1 MLLKTT
7 IDKLITLALE
17 EDITYLDVATDFT
30 FDDSHSSSA
39 KIIAK
44 DDGVVCG
51 SEIAARV
58 FTLLDEGCKTQI
70 IKKDGESV
78 KTGDTILTVSGST
91 RTLLKGERTALNILG
106 HLSGICSLTSSLV
119 NAAREVNPSVMVV
132 DTRKTTPMLRLFE
145 KYAVLMGG
153 GNNHRFNLSDGAMLK
168 DTHIDALG
176 GIESAVKAIKSKCG
190 HMIKTEVEARN
201 LDEVSQAL
209 NAGADVIMLD
219 NMSIADMKTAVALV
233 DGKAITEASGMIT
246 LEKIKEIAETGVDV
260 ISSGS
265 MVYNAKRLDVSM
277 KIV

>member
-7 IDKLITLALE
+7 IDKLITLALD

-30 FDDSHSSSA
+30 FDDTHSSSA

-44 DDGVVCG
+44 EDGVVCG

-58 FTLLDEGCKTQI
+58 FVLLDDGCDVQI
-70 IKKDGESV
+70 IKQDGDSV
-78 KTGDTILTVSGST
+78 KNGETIFTVSGST
-91 RTLLKGERTALNILG
+91 KALLKGERTALNILG
-106 HLSGICSLTSSLV
+106 HLSGICSQTALLV
-119 NAAREVNPSVMVV
+119 GAAREVNPNVMVV
-132 DTRKTTPMLRLFE
+132 DTRKTTPMLRVFE
-145 KYAVLMGG
+145 KYAVLAGG
-153 GNNHRFNLSDGAMLK
+153 GHNHRFNLSDGAMLK

-201 LDEVSQAL
+201 LDEVSKAL
-209 NAGADVIMLD
+209 SVGADVIMLD
-219 NMSIADMKTAVALV
+219 NMSIADMKSAVALV
-233 DGKAITEASGMIT
+233 EGKAITEASGLIT
-246 LEKIKEIAETGVDV
+246 LEKIKDIASSGVDV
-260 ISSGS
+260 ISSGA

>member
-7 IDKLITLALE
+7 IDKFITLALE

-30 FDDSHSSSA
+30 FDGAHSSSA

-51 SEIAARV
+51 GEIAARV
-58 FTLLDEGCKTQI
+58 FTLLDESCDAKILKQ
-70 IKKDGESV
+70 DGESV
-78 KTGDTILTVSGST
+78 KSGETILSVSGST
-91 RTLLKGERTALNILG
+91 KALLKGERTALNILG
-106 HLSGICSLTSSLV
+106 HLSGICSLTASLV
-119 NAAREVNPSVMVV
+119 EAAREVNPSVVVV
-132 DTRKTTPMLRLFE
+132 DTRKTTPMLRVFE

-176 GIESAVKAIKSKCG
+176 GIESAVRAIKLKCG
-190 HMIKTEVEARN
+190 HMIKTEVEARD

-209 NAGADVIMLD
+209 TAGADVIMLD

-233 DGKAITEASGMIT
+233 DGKAITEASGNIT
-246 LEKIKEIAETGVDV
+246 LEKIKEIASAGVDV